1 MSQITLSTTL
11 AARIRSMR
19 FEQVR
24 LDFSFNS
31 AFGSQGVEVSP
42 PLWGCQITTDQMY
55 EADSGEWK
63 ALLLLLRGQTNQ
75 LLLWD
80 IARPAP
86 IGTMRGTLVLNGGH
100 AQGAVTLS
108 IVDATQAGTT
118 LKAGDWLGI
127 GTATQQLVMV
137 TADATANG
145 SGVIS
150 VTVEPPLRAA
160 HLTGATVTWDKPK
173 AYFRRKNVPA
183 GWNYQETFA
192 SDFMLDLIEDTRA

>member
-1 MSQITLSTTL
+1 MSVITLSTAL
-11 AARIRSMR
+11 AERIRSMR

-24 LDFSFNS
+24 NDFAFNS
-31 AFGSQGVEVSP
+31 PFGSQATEVSS
-42 PLWGCQITTDQMY
+42 PLWGCSIITDQMY
-55 EADSGEWK
+55 ESDSGNWK

-75 LLLWD
+75 LSLWD

-86 IGTMRGTLVLNGGH
+86 LGTMRGTLVLNGAH
-100 AQGAVTLS
+100 AQGDVVIS
-108 IVDATQAGTT
+108 IVDSTQANTT

-127 GTATQQLVMV
+127 GTTTQQLVMV

-173 AYFRRKNVPA
+173 ALFRRKQSIA
-183 GWNYQETFA
+183 GWDYQETFA
-192 SDFMLDLIEDTRA
+192 SNFMLELIEDTRT